1 MSHFKINL
9 ICCAILLVLTPTCEA
24 SIITDAGFEAPNS
37 GLVWLTFGD
46 ANPDADAPGIDSAIE
61 GNETLQLIG
70 NGDPDAAFTI
80 ALQDI
85 PVDGVTIGTSYQVAL
100 SGILG
105 HTSDDPLAGLN
116 RAFLEVSFV
125 DASGTEFMDSIFQS
139 VGIGSVSS
147 TDVYLNEVTSVA
159 TVPGNAVSVRLKAV
173 FEQLSVNEN
182 GLSGAAFFD
191 NLELTVTVPE
201 PTSGVGLA
209 AGLLLVF
216 ARRSRRRTG

>member
-1 MSHFKINL
+1 
-9 ICCAILLVLTPTCEA
+9 
-24 SIITDAGFEAPNS
+24 
-37 GLVWLTFGD
+37 
-46 ANPDADAPGIDSAIE
+46 
-61 GNETLQLIG
+61 
-70 NGDPDAAFTI
+70 
-80 ALQDI
+80 
-85 PVDGVTIGTSYQVAL
+85 
-100 SGILG
+100 
-105 HTSDDPLAGLN
+105 
-116 RAFLEVSFV
+116 
-125 DASGTEFMDSIFQS
+125 MDSIFQS